1 MTNASV
7 PTSSAQARREVRAL
21 LRDLYDDYA
30 TCLDDMD
37 LKSWPDFFEE
47 DADYRVLSRENHEQG
62 LELATLSCRGRAM
75 LNDRVAALESTTV
88 YEPRSI
94 RHLVSCVTLDSLEG
108 DLCRSRA
115 NFALYES
122 LSDREPHLLMVGR
135 YLDVVSLA
143 GERPRFR
150 QRLCVYD
157 NYRIRTSLIVP
168 V

>member
-1 MTNASV
+1 MKT
-7 PTSSAQARREVRAL
+7 TITQRERDVRAL

-30 TCLDDMD
+30 VCLDEMD

-47 DADYRVLSRENHEQG
+47 DADYRVISRENHEQG
-62 LELATLSCRGRAM
+62 LALAALSCSGRAM
-75 LNDRVAALESTTV
+75 LLDRVAALEATTV

-94 RHLVSCVTLDSLEG
+94 RHLVSCVTLESLEE
-108 DLCRSRA
+108 DSCRARA

-143 GERPRFR
+143 GDAPRFR
-150 QRLCVYD
+150 QRWCVYD
-157 NYRIRTSLIVP
+157 NYRIRTSLIIP